1 MTIPTFYPGAVQLMN
16 GVGTGTWNG
25 SGPWK
30 LLLHTT
36 ETRGV
41 PGYQDGQLAP
51 HITWGPRSGKFYQ
64 HFPLTGPSEAL
75 STFDDDMV
83 IQVEMICYSAKNIAD
98 EVGGLWVGN
107 LTPEQLEQLAGFCR
121 WVMGH
126 LNIPA
131 VWPKKQALSYTAA
144 NATGFRMSAEVFKA
158 WSGLLG
164 HQHAPFPNRHWDPG
178 AFPWTRFMPLL
189 QPEDEM
195 TPEQEQR
202 ILDAIAGVDEA
213 VWAKPLKQWGDFIAQ
228 PPAEAGLLLGQT
240 HANAWNAT
248 KQTSRT
254 ALLSVLEEADDDDL
268 AAIAVAVADEQARRL
283 QA

>member
-1 MTIPTFYPGAVQLMN
+1 MIPAFYPGATQLNN
-16 GVGTGTWNG
+16 GVGTGEWNG

-36 ETRGV
+36 ETKGV
-41 PGYQDGQLAP
+41 PGYQTGQLAP
-51 HITWGPRSGKFYQ
+51 HVTWSPRSLRFYQ
-64 HFPLTGPSEAL
+64 HFPFTRPSEAL
-75 STFDDDMV
+75 ATFDNDMV

-107 LTPEQLEQLAGFCR
+107 LTPEQLAQLAEFCR

-126 LNIPA
+126 LNIPPI
-131 VWPKKQALSYTAA
+131 WPKKQALSYTAA
-144 NATGFRMSAEVFKA
+144 NTTGFRMTAEIFRA

-164 HQHAPFPNRHWDPG
+164 HQHAPYPNRHWDPG

-189 QPEDEM
+189 EQPGDDMPLTPED
-195 TPEQEQR
+195 
-202 ILDAIAGVDEA
+202 IAAVANA
-213 VWAKPLKQWGDFIAQ
+213 VWNKELKQWGDFIGN
-228 PPAEAGLLLGQT
+228 PPAAAGLLLGQT

-254 ALLSVLEEADDDDL
+254 ALLSVLAEADDDDL
-268 AAIAVAVADEQARRL
+268 SAIATAVADEQARRL
-283 QA
+283 QT